1 MTKEERIE
9 LPDEIFQK
17 AYALKSD
24 GSTWHTSVL
33 DEISVKNHLKR
44 GLLFKTEASARKYDR
59 NRQLLAEI
67 QNWAAEYNG
76 GWRPNWQNM
85 DEDKYCV
92 ELTTHTGN
100 FYIVRRN
107 AINHIGLLPCFKTH
121 QIAAEFIV
129 KFGMPIKMNLLD

>member
-24 GSTWHTSVL
+24 GSVWYTSVL

-44 GLLFKTEASARKYDR
+44 GLLFKTEDSARKYDR

-67 QNWAAEYNG
+67 QN
-76 GWRPNWQNM
+76 
-85 DEDKYCV
+85 
-92 ELTTHTGN
+92 
-100 FYIVRRN
+100 
-107 AINHIGLLPCFKTH
+107 
-121 QIAAEFIV
+121 
-129 KFGMPIKMNLLD
+129 